1 MMRKNSLVTQISKI
15 TVTHNNLLSAKQDY
29 TEAMVLLSK
38 LYLEVLAEVMLISNL
53 WKMLDGI
60 LDKRENL

>member
-38 LYLEVLAEVMLISNL
+38 LYLEVLAEVMLTSNL

>member
-29 TEAMVLLSK
+29 AEAMVLLSK

>member
-29 TEAMVLLSK
+29 TEAMALLSK